1 MAVFFRRDARVP
13 NFERGFDM
21 AEGKMV
27 VFEMRNGEK
36 RTYQGVTHVDDSRR
50 HLVLVHHH
58 DDVIAQLNKHDVV
71 NFSFRVSPADA
82 EEAAGAAEEGSEAAS
97 A

>member
-1 MAVFFRRDARVP
+1 MAD
-13 NFERGFDM
+13 
-21 AEGKMV
+21 GKKV
-27 VFEMRNGEK
+27 VFELRNGEK

-50 HLVLVHHH
+50 HLVLVHRD

-71 NFSFRVSPADA
+71 NFSFQVSPAIA
-82 EEAAGAAEEGSEAAS
+82 EEAPEEAEESSETTS

>member
-1 MAVFFRRDARVP
+1 MAD
-13 NFERGFDM
+13 
-21 AEGKMV
+21 GKKV
-27 VFEMRNGEK
+27 VFELRNGEK

-50 HLVLVHHH
+50 HLVLVHRD

-71 NFSFRVSPADA
+71 NFAFQVTPAITEEASEEA
-82 EEAAGAAEEGSEAAS
+82 EESSETTS

>member
-1 MAVFFRRDARVP
+1 
-13 NFERGFDM
+13 M
-21 AEGKMV
+21 AEGRMV
-27 VFEMRNGEK
+27 VFELRNGEK
-36 RTYQGVTHVDDSRR
+36 RAYEGVTHVDDSRR

-71 NFSFRVSPADA
+71 KFSFQVSQAVA
-82 EEAAGAAEEGSEAAS
+82 EEASEDAEEGSEATS